1 MNLVQDPIGGCTQPH
16 VCIVLATYNGA
27 RYLDI
32 QLQSIAAQTHRNW
45 SLLIRDDGS
54 SDDTMQVLSR
64 WQAEH
69 PAKIRF
75 VEGVDANRG
84 PAGNFSALL
93 ECADAP
99 YVALCDQDDV
109 WQPDR
114 LELGLARIRA
124 IEALRG
130 ADHPTL
136 VHSDLEVVDADL
148 NTIATSLWHHQFL
161 RPDRERDLRHVMVQN
176 VVTGC
181 SALMNRSLVRLATP
195 IPSNAVM
202 HDWWIALVAA
212 SLGSV
217 DHLDLPLVRYRQHG
231 RNDTGA
237 KPWGLRF
244 VYRQALSMVRSGKT
258 RASLLA
264 TQAQAEA
271 LLGTHGAALSTTDR
285 ILVEKYA
292 YISKQTAVQRRWRL
306 LSNRIHMTGAS
317 RNIGLYLS
325 I

>member
-1 MNLVQDPIGGCTQPH
+1 MSQAAHASEATGESH

-27 RYLDI
+27 RYLDA
-32 QLQSIAAQTHRNW
+32 QLQSIQDQTHLNW

-54 SDDTMQVLSR
+54 TDATPQILTRWRDRYPSKITILPADT
-64 WQAEH
+64 
-69 PAKIRF
+69 
-75 VEGVDANRG
+75 NRG

-93 ECADAP
+93 EAVDAA

-109 WQPDR
+109 WVPER
-114 LELGLARIRA
+114 LTRGLVRLQA
-124 IEALRG
+124 IEAQHG
-130 ADHPTL
+130 ADHPIL
-136 VHSDLEVVDADL
+136 IHSDLEVVDADL
-148 NTIATSLWHHQFL
+148 NTLAPSMWRHQFL
-161 RPDRERDLRHVMVQN
+161 RPERERDLRHVMVQN

-181 SALMNRSLVRLATP
+181 TVLMNRSLVAVAGP
-195 IPSNAVM
+195 IPAAAVM

-212 SLGSV
+212 AIGTV
-217 DHLDLPLVRYRQHG
+217 DHIDLPLVRYRQHG

-237 KPWGLRF
+237 KSWGPEF
-244 VYRQALSMVRSGKT
+244 VYRQALGMVRSGKT
-258 RASLLA
+258 RASLRA

-271 LLGTHGAALSTTDR
+271 LLRAHGPALSVAYR
-285 ILVEKYA
+285 ALVERYA
-292 YISKQTAVQRRWRL
+292 YISTGRAVQRRWGL